1 MSQRSDVPQ
10 RSDEEVQ
17 EIERLYQER
26 IESVLQGEVLPDEI
40 EFLYEH
46 RSRCIWQPLSSAQ
59 LRVLIRRLSTGNI
72 RKLSLQSTHY
82 CNTICFELGDCI
94 FAGARAHVL
103 FAFGST
109 QVPSVLRLP
118 VS

>member
-1 MSQRSDVPQ
+1 MPQ

-26 IESVLQGEVLPDEI
+26 IESVLQGEVLPYEI

-46 RSRCIWQPLSSAQ
+46 RSGCIWQPLSSAQ
-59 LRVLIRRLSTGNI
+59 LRVLIVRLSTCTNV
-72 RKLSLQSTHY
+72 RKLSLESTHY

-109 QVPSVLRLP
+109 LVPSVLRFP